1 MTRLKIHY
9 SIIILLAFISIISVG
24 FASWTISEICE
35 SATTTTNEINAFS
48 IKDVSDF
55 VNLNTSENNGDA
67 IENIYYTADG
77 FTQNNS
83 TFDKTKVSL
92 MSYYVLDTTG
102 FTSGSYITI
111 NYQYSDVLGDLLS
124 SNAYYIKAVL
134 YDSNKVQVGDDVLKQ
149 EPNVAVTIN
158 STDGQGFGTD
168 FYIAIELNIQQ
179 IKDFDTN
186 WLTKLN
192 ADSVKLGIS
201 ATVASDSE
209 SYWMLAFNANIGSSE
224 TEYVDI
230 NWDYSS
236 AFTYNSTAQKVSLNT
251 ADYSMSVK
259 YTDNQ
264 KTDAGSYTATATLS
278 YGKKYIVRVDSE
290 MVANGGTCSQAWQ
303 INPKIIS
310 LTDNL
315 VISSANS
322 IDFSAVQDW
331 SNFKALVK
339 PVFGEDNLTNT
350 DYNLYGISDGT
361 YLYADSDKSSA
372 VTTKLSSLGFS
383 SFVTKYTYVPG
394 STYIGYIEITS
405 GNYVLEGQD
414 YIYIKY
420 KTAKIDS
427 TYYTIEDAIN
437 DTSTTSITMVG
448 NPTTTETEVQITA
461 FSKLLETKTYT
472 NSNHNLIVPSESL
485 STSETYTEIL
495 ALKTVVDANKDNK
508 EEYKKNSCGCLY
520 IPNGITYNTTKPF
533 YITSSIAGSS
543 TCCAHGV
550 VINDGTMNFNSN
562 STDDTSS
569 LYSYGYL
576 KGLGNIIVSSGV
588 TVTDVMNFGDFTG
601 GGDLL
606 EIYGNCFPLLAW
618 QLNNISCKIMY
629 KYGSELKCFASIY
642 FAEAFKDKLFTA
654 NAVLIGKSNET
665 ENCLFAPSSTAST
678 QDYIEKYTD
687 SIECNTLFTYNNQ
700 NKAIS
705 DINLL
710 GSYEDGE
717 LEVSTSIASLGTS
730 YTKPLPISYTNVNII
745 SGSLNISKS
754 SYLFLQG
761 TKCKV
766 FEGAELSINGDSY
779 FAFDKT
785 GDDALVSY
793 FDKNYAYE
801 KSNAILEVNGTLSG
815 TGSIYGAIESSAEGA
830 ILQID
835 NYSIKK
841 KRVGYKT
848 GQKTYAKNESEIYSQ
863 YKKYYFD
870 TLSVDSEYSTIA
882 KGEYKSTCVSGDY
895 GWFAYK
901 AVIDYELNGG
911 TLDCDSKT
919 VDITSQGYTLTA
931 SDIPSTPTKQYY
943 SFINWTL
950 NDSNPIGQTIYNGV
964 TLVANYMPID
974 YSIGY
979 HDIEKNMESSGYSTT
994 WNNPNSFNYETSLQ
1008 LSDPVRE
1015 DLVFG
1020 GWFADSDLSVRVT
1033 MLDGSTLVKYLD
1045 ENNVLN
1051 LYVSWYPSGTASY
1064 KITYDNSDSNGA
1076 TCQDKEIVV
1085 ATEGFDWSSIT
1096 LPDMSGNDNDYKVL
1110 TYFDGW
1116 YNGTTK
1122 ITSITGDLFDENN
1135 ELNLKAVYKDKV
1147 TLNLQYADMVLKTVY
1162 YKSGYTLTIPNLEEY
1177 SQITVSSGYVYIG
1190 WVLSDGTTKEYYK
1203 SGDVVTLTNQTIL
1216 EPDIRQYVKVTV
1228 KSDTY
1233 IKANISLIEN
1243 GGYIVEINEYDEITL
1258 KQFGSKAFGDSD
1270 GDSKQFIGKNN
1281 TFLVTI
1287 GSKFKVYYTLDG
1299 NESLIHDIVT
1309 TITGT
1314 TPTTALNKGE
1324 SDSITYEVVSEV
1336 AIEVTCERDSSS
1348 GGSCIAQGT
1357 LITLADGTKKK
1368 VEDITSNDTLLV
1380 FNHETGK
1387 YDSAKVNF
1395 VDSEPYDYYTIINL
1409 KFSNGNCIK
1418 VISEHGFFDLNL
1430 MRYVY
1435 IDEFNY
1441 KDYIGHKF
1449 YSATW
1454 DGTIYQSNVV
1464 TLDDAYITNEY
1475 TKCYSPITMYH
1486 MNYFTEDILSMPGG
1500 ISGLFNIF
1508 EYDSDLKYNSEK
1520 MQADIEKYGLFTYDD
1535 FKDKVPYDVYLA
1547 FPAQYFKVAIGKGI
1561 LTEEQLLSYIKRY
1574 LPLMI

>member
-1 MTRLKIHY
+1 MKRLKIHY

-35 SATTTTNEINAFS
+35 SASTTTNEINAFS

-67 IENIYYTADG
+67 IENIYYTSDG
-77 FTQNNS
+77 FTQSNS

-102 FTSGSYITI
+102 FTFGTYITI

-149 EPNVAVTIN
+149 EPNVAVTIK
-158 STDGQGFGTD
+158 STDGQGFGTN

-179 IKDFDTN
+179 IQDFDTN

-264 KTDAGSYTATATLS
+264 KTDAGNYTATATLS

-290 MVANGGTCSQAWQ
+290 MVANGGTSSQAWQ
-303 INPKIIS
+303 INPKTIS

-315 VISSANS
+315 AISSSNS
-322 IDFSAVQDW
+322 IDFSGFRDW
-331 SNFKALVK
+331 SKFKALVK
-339 PVFGEDNLTNT
+339 PVFGEDTLADT

-361 YLYADSDKSSA
+361 YLYADSDKSST
-372 VTTKLSSLGFS
+372 VKNKLSSLGYS

-420 KTAKIDS
+420 KTAMIDS

-437 DTSTTSITMVG
+437 DTSTTSSITMVG
-448 NPTTTETEVQITA
+448 NPTTTEAEVQITA
-461 FSKLLETKTYT
+461 FSKLLETKTHT
-472 NSNHNLIVPSESL
+472 NSNHNLIVPFESL
-485 STSETYTEIL
+485 STSETYTEIK
-495 ALKTVVDANKDNK
+495 ALTVADADKKT
-508 EEYKKNSCGCLY
+508 CGCLY

-543 TCCAHGV
+543 ICGAHGV

-562 STDDTSS
+562 SSDSSS

-588 TVTDVMNFGDFTG
+588 TVTDVMKFGDFAG
-601 GGDLL
+601 GNVLL
-606 EIYGNCFPLLAW
+606 NLYGNCFPFFVW
-618 QLNNISCKIMY
+618 ELNNISCKTIY
-629 KYGSELKCFASIY
+629 KYGSELKCFASLY
-642 FAEAFKDKLFTA
+642 SQEYKTLYTAE
-654 NAVLIGKSNET
+654 AVLIGTSNET
-665 ENCLFAPSSTAST
+665 ENCLFTPSSTAST

-687 SIECNTLFTYNNQ
+687 SIECNTLFTYDNQ
-700 NKAIS
+700 IKVIS
-705 DINLL
+705 DINLS
-710 GSYEDGE
+710 GSYEDRNVALTAMG
-717 LEVSTSIASLGTS
+717 LKYSTD
-730 YTKPLPISYTNVNII
+730 YNEPLPISYINVNVL
-745 SGSLNISKS
+745 SGSLNISKG
-754 SYLFLQG
+754 SYFFLQG
-761 TKCKV
+761 TRCNV

-779 FAFDKT
+779 FIFDKT

-793 FDKNYAYE
+793 FDKDYAYE
-801 KSNAILEVNGTLSG
+801 NSDAILEVNGTLSG
-815 TGSIYGAIESSAEGA
+815 TGSVYGTIESSTEGA

-835 NYSIKK
+835 NYSVKK
-841 KRVGYKT
+841 KRACYKT
-848 GQKTYAKNESEIYSQ
+848 SKTEYAKNQSEIYSQ

-870 TLSVDSEYSTIA
+870 TLSVDSEYSTIT
-882 KGEYKSTCVSGDY
+882 KGEYKSTYVSGDY

-919 VDITSQGYTLTA
+919 VDITSQGYTLTT
-931 SDIPSTPTKQYY
+931 SDIPSTPAKQYY
-943 SFINWTL
+943 NFINWTL
-950 NDSNPIGQTIYNGV
+950 NDSDPIGQTIYNGV
-964 TLVANYMPID
+964 MLVANYKPID
-974 YSIGY
+974 YSIEY

-1015 DLVFG
+1015 DLVFA

-1033 MLDGSTLVKYLD
+1033 MLDGNALVKYLD
-1045 ENNVLN
+1045 GNNVLN
-1051 LYVSWYPSGTASY
+1051 LYASWYSSGTASY

-1076 TCQDKEIVV
+1076 ICQDKEIIV

-1096 LPDMSGNDNDYKVL
+1096 LPDMTSNDNDYQVS

-1147 TLNLQYADMVLKTVY
+1147 TLNIQYAGTILKTVY
-1162 YKSGYTLTIPNLEEY
+1162 YKSGYSLTIPDLESY
-1177 SQITVSSGYVYIG
+1177 SQITISSGYVYIG

-1216 EPDIRQYVKVTV
+1216 EPDIRQYVKVNV
-1228 KSDTY
+1228 KSDTW

-1243 GGYIVEINEYDEITL
+1243 GGYVVEINEYDEITL

-1270 GDSKQFIGKNN
+1270 GDSKKFSGTSN

-1287 GSKFKVYYTLDG
+1287 GSKFKVYYTLEGD
-1299 NESLIHDIVT
+1299 ESLIHDIVT

-1324 SDSITYEVVSEV
+1324 SDSSTYEVVSEV
-1336 AIEVTCERDSSS
+1336 TIEVTCERDSSS
-1348 GGSCIAQGT
+1348 GGCIAQGT

-1387 YDSAKVNF
+1387 YDFAKVNF

-1409 KFSNGNCIK
+1409 KFSNGNCVK

-1464 TLDDAYITNEY
+1464 TLDEAYITNEY
-1475 TKCYSPITMYH
+1475 TRCYSPITMYH
-1486 MNYFTEDILSMPGG
+1486 MNYFTEDVLSMPGG

-1535 FKDKVPYDVYLA
+1535 FKDEVPYDVYLA